1 MIRSLVSGGVAQQNG
16 KLMPG
21 DRLLEVNDC
30 NLRNAS
36 LDLAV
41 QALKGAPKGPVKL
54 LVAKPLPIAEQSSG
68 QWANINYANFSSP
81 LNKNLDIPLLV
92 QEELAEIEQQVYLS
106 PFD

>member
-1 MIRSLVSGGVAQQNG
+1 
-16 KLMPG
+16 MPG
-21 DRLLEVNDC
+21 DRLLEVNNC

-68 QWANINYANFSSP
+68 QLANINYANFSTP
-81 LNKNLDIPLLV
+81 LSNRNLDIPLLV
-92 QEELAEIEQQVYLS
+92 QEELAEIEQQVYFS
-106 PFD
+106 SFD